1 MASTQRQPKITVLPY
16 MGPHREKVEVVD
28 DEVLFD
34 PHGPMGQ
41 MLDETTEAP
50 GSDPLDVLL
59 KYEQWLRK
67 HFDMTLIEAA
77 IFGTKS
83 KL

>member
-1 MASTQRQPKITVLPY
+1 
-16 MGPHREKVEVVD
+16 MGKHREKPEVVD

-41 MLDETTEAP
+41 MLAETTECV

-59 KYEQWLRK
+59 KYESWLKK

-77 IFGTKS
+77 IFGVRS